1 MASKNSFSGL
11 FGSARTPEEIR
22 RRFIEAP
29 ADASAPA
36 ALASALEIASV
47 LTKLPDIFIA
57 SQNKELER
65 LRATAGENN
74 SRANALQASIEQAQE
89 LTATAEKGQARV
101 QRVATSVAAGQKV
114 FHGFVSAPGLEP
126 VAGLTV
132 RLTERKAGGATGTAT
147 TDEDG
152 YFSMPLG
159 PKELGAAG
167 TKGRAFSL
175 SQQINRLMETPTAR
189 VAAINLNAS
198 ADTANTAAAG
208 QQTEESTVQIFRKK
222 KLLHEDP
229 IPVDLSKGSV
239 YREYV
244 INEDESAAEDFSEFV
259 WRKKS

>member
-11 FGSARTPEEIR
+11 FGSARSPEEIR

-29 ADASAPA
+29 LDASAPA

-47 LTKLPDIFIA
+47 LTKLPDVFIA

-65 LRATAGENN
+65 LRATVGENDP
-74 SRANALQASIEQAQE
+74 RADALQVSIEGAE
-89 LTATAEKGQARV
+89 KLRATAQKGQARV
-101 QRVATSVAAGQKV
+101 QRVASAAAAGQKV

-126 VAGLTV
+126 MAGLTV
-132 RLTERKAGGATGTAT
+132 RLTERKAGTTGTAT

-159 PKELGAAG
+159 PKQYGAAG
-167 TKGRAFSL
+167 TKNRDFSL
-175 SQQINRLMETPTAR
+175 SQRINRLFETRRLDGLDT
-189 VAAINLNAS
+189 NAS
-198 ADTANTAAAG
+198 TENAAAE
-208 QQTEESTVQIFRKK
+208 QQNEESTVQIFRKK

-229 IPVDLSKGSV
+229 IPVDLSGGSV

-244 INEDESAAEDFSEFV
+244 VNEDESAAEDFSEFV

>member
-11 FGSARTPEEIR
+11 FGSARSPEEIR

-29 ADASAPA
+29 LDASAPA

-47 LTKLPDIFIA
+47 LTKLPDVFIA
-57 SQNKELER
+57 SQRKELER
-65 LRATAGENN
+65 LRATTGEND
-74 SRANALQASIEQAQE
+74 SRASALQASIEEAEE
-89 LTATAEKGQARV
+89 LRATAQKGQVRV
-101 QRVATSVAAGQKV
+101 ERVASAAAAGQKV

-132 RLTERKAGGATGTAT
+132 RLTERQLRGATGSAT

-159 PKELGAAG
+159 PKDYGTSGAKNKDF
-167 TKGRAFSL
+167 TL
-175 SQQINRLMETPTAR
+175 SQRISRLMETRSRIDA
-189 VAAINLNAS
+189 VNLNAS
-198 ADTANTAAAG
+198 TDTAAAAA
-208 QQTEESTVQIFRKK
+208 QEKEESTVQIFRKK

-229 IPVDLSKGSV
+229 IPVDLSGGTV

-259 WRKKS
+259 WRKKT

>member
-11 FGSARTPEEIR
+11 FGSARSPEDIR

-29 ADASAPA
+29 LDASAPA

-47 LTKLPDIFIA
+47 LTKLPDVFIA
-57 SQNKELER
+57 SQKKELER
-65 LRATAGENN
+65 LRATAGENDP
-74 SRANALQASIEQAQE
+74 RANALQASIEEAEE
-89 LTATAEKGQARV
+89 LTSTAQKGQARV
-101 QRVATSVAAGQKV
+101 QRVAAAAAAGQKV

-132 RLTERKAGGATGTAT
+132 RLTERKAGGATGSAT

-159 PKELGAAG
+159 PKEYGTTG
-167 TKGRAFSL
+167 TKSRDFSL
-175 SQQINRLMETPTAR
+175 SQQINRLMEPRA
-189 VAAINLNAS
+189 VNLNAS
-198 ADTANTAAAG
+198 ADTAATAAAA
-208 QQTEESTVQIFRKK
+208 QQTEESTVQIFHKN

-229 IPVDLSKGSV
+229 VPVDLSGGSV

-244 INEDESAAEDFSEFV
+244 INKDDSAAEDFSEFV